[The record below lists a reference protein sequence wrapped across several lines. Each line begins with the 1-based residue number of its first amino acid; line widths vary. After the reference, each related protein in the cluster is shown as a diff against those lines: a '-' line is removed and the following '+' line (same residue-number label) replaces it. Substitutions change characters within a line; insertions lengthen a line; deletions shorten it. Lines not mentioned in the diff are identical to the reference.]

1 VQKEATLNKRIIA
14 IYFYIIF
21 SAFSFAQQ
29 RDSLVRVGACATP
42 GVAWGVFIQGAYA
55 FVADVGGVTSID
67 ISSPSS
73 PYVLD
78 FLNQSYC
85 EASGI
90 HVGDTLAFLNVPFL
104 GPAFSIINISNPL
117 SLLRLSWVNVPASGG
132 QDPKGVCVIDS
143 FAYLADGS
151 AGFLIID
158 ISDLLNPAIL
168 CTLDTPGRVIDLY
181 VRDTLA
187 YLADFDSLLIVNVS
201 DPYNPTITGH
211 VGIPGAGAYDVC
223 VSGDYAFVTERDV
236 WGGQGKVNMIDI
248 SEPTS
253 PLLVEQISMAATPFG
268 LFALNDKIYVAAD
281 DWWQPPKTIGE
292 GRADIEGGIRVV
304 HWEEPN
310 SMSLLVSFDTPGQCY
325 DVFVVDSFIYTAVW
339 DSFMIY
345 KYAGTGFAEND
356 QEFFHTQSLMAS
368 PNPFNNQTKVI
379 FTIPARSF
387 VDADIY
393 DVSGR
398 RVRDLSQSYFVSG
411 QHQIIWD
418 GRSND
423 GIQVA
428 AGVYFLRLDINNHRD
443 IQKMV
448 LIR

>member
-1 VQKEATLNKRIIA
+1 MKKRLIVIFLS
-14 IYFYIIF
+14 IFF

-29 RDSLVRVGACATP
+29 RDSIVRVGACATP
-42 GVAWGVFIQGAYA
+42 GVAWGVFIQGSYA
-55 FVADVGGVTSID
+55 FIADVGGVTSID
-67 ISSPSS
+67 ISLPSS
-73 PYVLD
+73 PSVLD
-78 FLNQSYC
+78 FLDQSYC

-90 HVGDTLAFLNVPFL
+90 YVRDTLAFLNVPFL
-104 GPAFSIINISNPL
+104 GPAFSIVKISNPL
-117 SLLRLSWVNVPASGG
+117 LLQRLSWVHVPTSGG

-143 FAYLADGS
+143 FAYFADGS

-158 ISDLLNPAIL
+158 ISDLLNPTIL

-181 VRDTLA
+181 IRDTLA

-201 DPYNPTITGH
+201 DPYNPAIIGH
-211 VGIPGAGAYDVC
+211 VGIPGGGAYDVC
-223 VSGDYAFVTERDV
+223 VTGDYAFVTERDV

-304 HWEEPN
+304 HWEEPD

-325 DVFVVDSFIYTAVW
+325 DVFVVDSFIYIAVW

-345 KYAGTGFAEND
+345 KYVGTGIAESD
-356 QEFFHTQSLMAS
+356 QEFIHTFSLIAS
-368 PNPFNNQTKVI
+368 PNPFNNQTKI
-379 FTIPARSF
+379 SFTIPVRSL
-387 VDADIY
+387 VCIDIY

-398 RVRDLSQSYFVSG
+398 KVRDFPESYFAPG
-411 QHQIIWD
+411 QYQVIWD

-423 GIQVA
+423 RTKVT
-428 AGVYFLRLDINNHRD
+428 AGVYFLRLDVDNHRD
-443 IQKMV
+443 MQKMV
-448 LIR
+448 LIRE